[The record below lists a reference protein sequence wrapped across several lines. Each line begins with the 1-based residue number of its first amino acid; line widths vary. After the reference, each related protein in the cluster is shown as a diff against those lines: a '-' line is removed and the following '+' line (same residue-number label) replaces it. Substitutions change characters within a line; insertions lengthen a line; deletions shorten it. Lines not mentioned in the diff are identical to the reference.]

1 MLFVIVVKFPNYSLT
16 ARREKSLPGHSFGGE
31 TMTVK
36 QLKKKLDA
44 IPPKGPINLA
54 RRAAIIAMIN
64 ELSGGR

>member
-1 MLFVIVVKFPNYSLT
+1 
-16 ARREKSLPGHSFGGE
+16 
-31 TMTVK
+31 MTVK

-64 ELSGGR
+64 KMEGGGR